1 MYRLRCHILRRAGVD
16 GRRFRV
22 DAMNKS
28 TFFRNTVSKRGF
40 TLVELIVVITIMA
53 ILASIVVPVTLHYI
67 DDAQKSVD
75 TVYTQD
81 VAKWAVDC
89 VNDLMQRQNP
99 AKPVNSANIAAEVKA
114 RYGNEF
120 PYAIGYVNAG
130 EIGSLVNPNF
140 KAAHDIGS
148 TQDYIVIYIEG
159 SLLYVYM
166 VKGGEEVSTQRVV
179 RTIAA

>member
-1 MYRLRCHILRRAGVD
+1 MLYRNSVSVGQYQ
-16 GRRFRV
+16 
-22 DAMNKS
+22 MKQ
-28 TFFRNTVSKRGF
+28 TKSKRTSKKGF
-40 TLVELIVVITIMA
+40 TLVELIVVIAIMG

-81 VAKWAVDC
+81 VAKWAGDC
-89 VNDLMQRQNP
+89 INDLMQRQDP
-99 AKPVNSANIAAEVKA
+99 TRPVNSKNVAEEVKA

-130 EIGSLVNPNF
+130 EISSPEAPVFNAVNNVDG
-140 KAAHDIGS
+140 A
-148 TQDYIVIYIEG
+148 QDYIVIYIDG
-159 SLLYVYM
+159 SLLCVYM

>member
-1 MYRLRCHILRRAGVD
+1 
-16 GRRFRV
+16 
-22 DAMNKS
+22 MNKS

-67 DDAQKSVD
+67 NEAQQSVD
-75 TVYTQD
+75 MYTQD
-81 VAKWAVDC
+81 VAKWAGDC
-89 VNDLMQRQNP
+89 INDLMQRQDP

-140 KAAHDIGS
+140 AAAHDIGS